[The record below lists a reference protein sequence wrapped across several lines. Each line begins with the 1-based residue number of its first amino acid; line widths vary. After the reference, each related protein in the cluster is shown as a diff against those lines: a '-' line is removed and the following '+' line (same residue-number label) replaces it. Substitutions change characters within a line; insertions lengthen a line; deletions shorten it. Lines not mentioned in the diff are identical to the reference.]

1 MSAVLRA
8 AALALLVAAA
18 PAAAQQGQ
26 PANGV
31 LLVARPEMQ
40 DERFARSVVL
50 VTQLEDGQTL
60 GVILNKPTPAH
71 HASQP
76 LWFGGPVLPRT
87 VVGLFAATE
96 PPQAPAFHVLKNVY
110 LTMQPQIID
119 GLLAGEG
126 GRYRLYA
133 GFAAWMPRQLEQELE
148 RDAWYVL
155 PAEEALLFRDDMD
168 SLWDELVARAAGP
181 RTRGPSIA
189 LQWVS

>member
-1 MSAVLRA
+1 MLKALRSIVC
-8 AALALLVAAA
+8 ALLVAAL
-18 PAAAQQGQ
+18 PAAAQQAQ

-31 LLVARPEMQ
+31 LLVARPGMQ

-60 GVILNKPTPAH
+60 GVILNKPTSARH
-71 HASQP
+71 EGRP
-76 LWFGGPVLPRT
+76 LWFGGPVLPRS
-87 VVGLFAATE
+87 VVALFAAAE

-110 LTMQPQIID
+110 LTMHPQIVD

-133 GFAAWMPRQLEQELE
+133 GFAAWKPQQLALELE

-155 PAEEALLFRDDMD
+155 PGEDALLFRDDMD
-168 SLWDELVARAAGP
+168 GLWGELVAKASGP
-181 RTRGPSIA
+181 RTRAPSIA
-189 LQWVS
+189 LQWPS